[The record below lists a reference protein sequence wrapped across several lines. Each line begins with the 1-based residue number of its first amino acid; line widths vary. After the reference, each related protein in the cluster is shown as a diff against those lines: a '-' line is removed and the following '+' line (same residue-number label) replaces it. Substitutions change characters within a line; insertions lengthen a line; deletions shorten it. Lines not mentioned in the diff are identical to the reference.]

1 MRLKKVNL
9 SWNGFG
15 AEGGVA
21 IADALVTNNSLQE
34 IDISGNRLN
43 AECAVRTAKAIT
55 CNDNIRILRV
65 SCPNSTF
72 GRAFFA
78 DILVLIK
85 IRLKSYCSFFL
96 FCLIPSLIDSPHCK
110 LKRYEIYQDL
120 KIAR

>member
-1 MRLKKVNL
+1 MRLKRVNL

-65 SCPNSTF
+65 SCPTSTF

-78 DILVLIK
+78 DILVLIRNQIK
-85 IRLKSYCSFFL
+85 NHIAVFSYFVLFL
-96 FCLIPSLIDSPHCK
+96 L
-110 LKRYEIYQDL
+110 
-120 KIAR
+120 